1 MKRGKMDRKSG
12 FGKALAFLRE
22 GKEMTRAG
30 LAEASGVPLW
40 AVAEYER
47 GESTPDRP
55 TLTRL
60 LAALGSTPAEL
71 AGLLSW
77 LGEAEDPALAG
88 NGLTRALEVL
98 VAGRLTPRLRLAR
111 SVRPAPAVPSSSDEN
126 PAAAA
131 SRAWELLASWPLA
144 EQLALVE
151 DVEAIRDL
159 ALYDAI
165 RSESERC
172 AADSPRAR
180 ELAILAATVAELVPG
195 AGAYREP
202 GA

>member
-1 MKRGKMDRKSG
+1 MKRGKTDRKSG
-12 FGKALAFLRE
+12 LGRALAFLRE
-22 GKEMTRAG
+22 GRKMTRAG

-55 TLTRL
+55 TFTGL
-60 LAALGSTPAEL
+60 LAALGSSPAEL

-98 VAGRLTPRLRLAR
+98 VAGRLTPRLRP
-111 SVRPAPAVPSSSDEN
+111 VRPVPAVPSSSNES

-131 SRAWELLASWPLA
+131 SRAWELFASWPLA

-151 DVEAIRDL
+151 DVEAMQNL

-165 RSESERC
+165 RSESERW
-172 AADSPRAR
+172 AAGSPRAR
-180 ELAILAATVAELVPG
+180 ELATLAAAVAELVPG
-195 AGAYREP
+195 AGAHREP